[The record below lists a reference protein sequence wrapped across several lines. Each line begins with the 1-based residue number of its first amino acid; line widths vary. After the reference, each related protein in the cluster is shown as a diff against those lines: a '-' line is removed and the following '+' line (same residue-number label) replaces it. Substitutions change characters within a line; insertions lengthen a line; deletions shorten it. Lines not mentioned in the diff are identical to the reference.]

1 MAILNPKKSI
11 HSFVK
16 DSWGTLLLFPAMLL
30 LIAGNTFGGEDLS
43 RDQVMKKAFPSAETF
58 VRQVLR
64 LSDELMKKLSRE
76 SGQKISSRFVTVYV
90 AKKDDGNLGYGFIG
104 YTKGKSSFIKY
115 FVAITPDGKIHSIE
129 IMSYRGEKGSEVRHE
144 IFKKQFAGKSLGG
157 NIKVGADI
165 NAMTGATISS
175 QAVTN
180 SVRNTVL
187 IWDECFGI
195 QKNKTDR
202 QKDENKI
209 H

>member
-1 MAILNPKKSI
+1 MAILNQKKSI
-11 HSFVK
+11 YNVLK
-16 DSWGTLLLFPAMLL
+16 NSWLTLLLFPAILL
-30 LIAGNTFGGEDLS
+30 LIAGNTLGSDVLS
-43 RDQVMKKAFPSAETF
+43 RDQVLKNAFPLAETF
-58 VRQVLR
+58 VRQVIR
-64 LSDELMKKLSRE
+64 LSDEQMKKLSEE

-90 AKKDDGNLGYGFIG
+90 AKNDDESLGYGFIG

-144 IFKKQFAGKSLGG
+144 IFKKQFVGKSLGG

>member
-1 MAILNPKKSI
+1 LGAT
-11 HSFVK
+11 V
-16 DSWGTLLLFPAMLL
+16 
-30 LIAGNTFGGEDLS
+30 LS
-43 RDQVMKKAFPSAETF
+43 RDQVLKKAFPLAETF
-58 VRQVLR
+58 VRKVIR
-64 LSDELMKKLSRE
+64 LSDDQMKKISRE
-76 SGQKISSRFVTVYV
+76 SGQKISSRFVSVYI
-90 AKKDDGNLGYGFIG
+90 AKNGDENFGYGFIG

-180 SVRNTVL
+180 SVRKTMR
-187 IWDECFGI
+187 IWQEFFGSHKEQLDI
-195 QKNKTDR
+195 K
-202 QKDENKI
+202 
-209 H
+209 

>member
-1 MAILNPKKSI
+1 MAILNQKKSI
-11 HSFVK
+11 YSVVK
-16 DSWGTLLLFPAMLL
+16 DSWFTLLLFPAIVL
-30 LIAGNTFGGEDLS
+30 LIAGNTLGSDVLS
-43 RDQVMKKAFPSAETF
+43 RDQVLKNAFPLAETF
-58 VRQVLR
+58 VRQVIR
-64 LSDELMKKLSRE
+64 LSDEQMKKLSEE
-76 SGQKISSRFVTVYV
+76 SGQKISSRFVTVYI
-90 AKKDDGNLGYGFIG
+90 AKNDDESLGYGFIG

-144 IFKKQFAGKSLGG
+144 IFKKQFVGKSLDG

>member
-1 MAILNPKKSI
+1 MAILNQKKSI
-11 HSFVK
+11 YSVVK
-16 DSWGTLLLFPAMLL
+16 NSWFTLLLFPAIALL
-30 LIAGNTFGGEDLS
+30 FAGNTLGADVLS
-43 RDQVMKKAFPSAETF
+43 RDQVLNNAFPLAETF
-58 VRQVLR
+58 VRKVIR
-64 LSDELMKKLSRE
+64 LSDEQMKKLSRE
-76 SGQKISSRFVTVYV
+76 SGQKISSRFVTVYI
-90 AKKDDGNLGYGFIG
+90 AKNGDENLGYGFIG

-144 IFKKQFAGKSLGG
+144 IFKKQFAGKSLGS

-165 NAMTGATISS
+165 NAISGATISS

-195 QKNKTDR
+195 HKDKTDR
-202 QKDENKI
+202 QKDENKV